1 MLRWRPSRTSSESWS
16 PEPSTAKAGSRV
28 WKIERTVQPA
38 GRRCALNSGGSDDD
52 RGLWVASRTPR
63 RAGSRSPPP
72 SAPRECLEAS
82 GNARFNQRRAGQF
95 VGFSPGTHQH
105 RTPAGANCCQ
115 SLLLDPDAMILI
127 DLRKRLF
134 LLVSG
139 RGKYAPD
146 FPYHGC
152 ALPTELGQ
160 ASSSSLEAS
169 DAGVDAAGR
178 APRWPGCSVVMPSRR
193 MQSDHTA
200 VTNPRR
206 LGLAWRVQQE
216 AVKAVGRNEA
226 ASSGSSTVNSPAS
239 APRMLNRGEA
249 AWACWSGLSSETSA
263 A

>member
-1 MLRWRPSRTSSESWS
+1 
-16 PEPSTAKAGSRV
+16 
-28 WKIERTVQPA
+28 
-38 GRRCALNSGGSDDD
+38 
-52 RGLWVASRTPR
+52 
-63 RAGSRSPPP
+63 
-72 SAPRECLEAS
+72 
-82 GNARFNQRRAGQF
+82 
-95 VGFSPGTHQH
+95 
-105 RTPAGANCCQ
+105 
-115 SLLLDPDAMILI
+115 MILI

-160 ASSSSLEAS
+160 ASISSLEAS

-249 AWACWSGLSSETSA
+249 AWPVGVVCPRRPRRRDQQVVQALVGPVKVIHLAQDDRSCRVCSSRPGGSPRRSD
-263 A
+263 